1 MLQKR
6 AVEKS
11 CRLWYNNVMNFFHTS
26 LTQKR
31 FIFGIPPKQEGLKF
45 HDREVPA
52 KSEIQAAAPAKSSKP
67 LLEDLRTEVERKL
80 EVQELSR
87 EVAMRSPE
95 IRKIVRESGGPK
107 NFNRALNILGKL
119 MENPQWKE
127 WIDSARQKY
136 PVMMNGQPHIISA
149 AAVLA
154 MIEIESKGNPNET
167 YDFSSS
173 RGLSGAMAQDEG
185 DMLEF
190 FSHRQAQG
198 NPIVPSA
205 ELIKMRQK
213 KMRWRERIGIYE
225 KAMDDEETS
234 LDYGVRHL
242 QRKITTFNRL
252 NPKNPISPESADD
265 IWRIY
270 WSNNMGGSGAT
281 DGITASM
288 VPNIEEDHPL
298 LKHYKKAAEKLRK
311 RGKPTTA
318 LAEFKARKRASE
330 FAGKIGKAIARLAA
344 LEDKNKA
351 LYAAVVGTSQS
362 PRVAARKAPRRGT
375 VASIAA
381 STEQLQRTLSGHP
394 EAIATA
400 SQLSAVLPNEPH
412 RAEPENT
419 TRENVEAE
427 DGAKDYV
434 PLFSL
439 EAAKIAP
446 RRVMQLPDGT
456 YTVTF
461 FYRKP
466 AKKPNG
472 KSKNKWRRITFEHLD
487 KLTPQVENF
496 MARYG
501 PKPHPKYPNVRVWEP
516 KGSQRKVERNWI
528 AAGGI
533 IGYQKPIRIAK
544 RKEQTKKMPG

>member
-1 MLQKR
+1 
-6 AVEKS
+6 
-11 CRLWYNNVMNFFHTS
+11 MNFFHTS
-26 LTQKR
+26 LTKKR
-31 FIFGIPPKQEGLKF
+31 FIFGIPPRQEGLKF
-45 HDREVPA
+45 PDSTVPA
-52 KSEIQAAAPAKSSKP
+52 ESIIQASAPAESSKP
-67 LLEDLRTEVERKL
+67 LLEDLKTEVERKL
-80 EVQELSR
+80 EVQKLSR

-95 IRKIVRESGGPK
+95 IRRIVRESGGPK

-119 MENPQWKE
+119 MENSQWKE

-154 MIEIESKGNPNET
+154 MIEIESKGKPNET
-167 YDFSSS
+167 YEFSSS
-173 RGLSGAMAQDEG
+173 RGLSGAMVQDEG

-190 FSHRQAQG
+190 FSHREAQG
-198 NPIVPSA
+198 NPIVSSA

-213 KMRWRERIGIYE
+213 KTPWRERIKIYA
-225 KAMDDEETS
+225 KAMDNPEIAI
-234 LDYGVRHL
+234 DYGVRHL
-242 QRKITTFNRL
+242 QKKIATFNKL
-252 NPKNPISPESADD
+252 NPKNPISPRSADD

-281 DGITASM
+281 DGIMASM
-288 VPNIEEDHPL
+288 VPNIKEDHPL
-298 LKHYKKAAEKLRK
+298 LKHYRTAAKKLQK

-330 FAGKIGKAIARLAA
+330 FAGKLGKAIARLAA
-344 LEDKNKA
+344 LEDNNKA

-362 PRVAARKAPRRGT
+362 PLRVAARKGPRRGT
-375 VASIAA
+375 VASIATPTGQ
-381 STEQLQRTLSGHP
+381 SQVTVSGSP
-394 EAIATA
+394 EVIATA
-400 SQLSAVLPNEPH
+400 SQLSAILPNEPH

-419 TRENVEAE
+419 KRENVEAE
-427 DGAKDYV
+427 DGAEDYV

-439 EAAKIAP
+439 EAAKIAA

-501 PKPHPKYPNVRVWEP
+501 PKPHPKYPNVRIWEP
-516 KGSQRKVERNWI
+516 EGPQRKNERNWI